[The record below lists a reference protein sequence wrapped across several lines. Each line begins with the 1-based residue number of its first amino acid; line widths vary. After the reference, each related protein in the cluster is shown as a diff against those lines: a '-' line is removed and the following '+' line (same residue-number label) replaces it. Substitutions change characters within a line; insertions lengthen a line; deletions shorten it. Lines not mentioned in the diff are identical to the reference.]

1 MASMKA
7 DSLRKVDDNWDLVIE
22 PKGGKSLINLKELA
36 AYGDLI
42 LLFVK
47 RDFVNYYK
55 QTVLGPL
62 WFLLQPLL
70 RVLIYYIIFARIAEI
85 DTDGIPPILFYLA
98 GLTFWEYFASCW
110 KKTSET
116 FIENQH
122 IFGKVY
128 FPRIVMPIGVLLSNA
143 IKLGVQMTLLISV
156 MAYYAITGAHVEPKI
171 TLLLL
176 PLYILVIAML
186 GLGAGLIVTSL
197 TTKYRDLKFLLDTAI
212 QLLMYLSP
220 IIYPLSLAEGTFR
233 KILLANPMTSIL
245 EALKYSLLGTGEFL
259 WQGLVYSTVVALLT
273 LFFGLYIFNRTER
286 TFIDTV

>member
-1 MASMKA
+1 MVTMEAGSSKEA
-7 DSLRKVDDNWDLVIE
+7 DDSWDLVIE
-22 PKGGKSLINLKELA
+22 PKSRKTLVNFGELA
-36 AYGDLI
+36 SYGDLI

-62 WFLLQPLL
+62 WFLLQPML

-98 GLTFWEYFASCW
+98 GLTFWEYFATCW

-128 FPRIVMPIGVLLSNA
+128 FPRIVVPIAVLLSNA
-143 IKLGVQMTLLISV
+143 IKLGVQLILLLAV
-156 MAYYAITGAHVEPKI
+156 MAYYVLAGAKVEPQA

-176 PLYILVIAML
+176 PLFILVIAML
-186 GLGAGLIVTSL
+186 GLGAGLIITSL
-197 TTKYRDLKFLLDTAI
+197 TTKYRDLKFLLDTAV

-220 IIYPLSLAEGTFR
+220 IIYPLSLAEGAFR
-233 KILLANPMTSIL
+233 KILLANPMTAIL

-259 WQGLVYSTVVALLT
+259 WMGLVYSAAVALLT
-273 LFFGLYIFNRTER
+273 LLLGLYIFNRTER

>member
-1 MASMKA
+1 MVIMEAGSSKKA
-7 DSLRKVDDNWDLVIE
+7 DDSWDLVIE
-22 PKGGKSLINLKELA
+22 PRSRKSLVNLGELVS
-36 AYGDLI
+36 YGDLI
-42 LLFVK
+42 VLFVK

-62 WFLLQPLL
+62 WFLLQPML

-128 FPRIVMPIGVLLSNA
+128 FPRIVVPIAVLLSNA
-143 IKLGVQMTLLISV
+143 IKLGVQLLLLLAV
-156 MAYYAITGAHVEPKI
+156 MAYYALTGAQVEPQA

-176 PLYILVIAML
+176 PLYIMVIATL
-186 GLGAGLIVTSL
+186 GLGAGLIITSL
-197 TTKYRDLKFLLDTAI
+197 TTKYRDLKFLLDTAV

-220 IIYPLSLAEGTFR
+220 IIYPLSLAEGAFR
-233 KILLANPMTSIL
+233 KILLANPMTAIL

-259 WQGLVYSTVVALLT
+259 WMGLLYSTAAALLT
-273 LFFGLYIFNRTER
+273 LVLGLYIFNRTER